1 MIRVRHK
8 KAGGKQVIMMID
20 QAKQRIIRVIGHKNP
35 DTDSI
40 CSAVSYAYLKNQI
53 SGGKE
58 HYEPRRAGEIS
69 KETAFVLNHFG
80 VDTPRLSV
88 DMSPTIA
95 NIDIRQEEGVDGQM
109 STRAAWQLMNDRN
122 IDTLCVTD
130 RDNNLLGIITVR
142 DIANANME
150 LFDTSVLA
158 KARTSYKNL
167 LEVLDGEMLSGD
179 PNGFITTGQIHV
191 GTSPEAMEELIHDG
205 DLVMVTNRYEAQM
218 CAIDYGAKC
227 LVVCMGASVP
237 DILIKRAQAA
247 DCTVIKTHYDTYAA
261 SRLVS
266 MAAPIEHFM
275 VTKNLV
281 TFNINTPVDEAR
293 KVMASLRHRY
303 FPILDKEGR
312 YCGVISRR
320 NLLNMHR
327 KRVILVDHNEESQ
340 AVDGLEDAEILE
352 IIDHHRL
359 GKPETS
365 GPVYFRNEPVGCTA
379 TIIYT
384 MFHEQHVEIPK
395 QIAGLLMSAILSD
408 TLVFHSPTCTMLDKA
423 AADDLASI
431 AGENIDEYVSRMFEA
446 GEDLTGRSAEDL
458 LYTDYK
464 EFAIGDSSICVGQG
478 FFISK
483 TNFDKAKALIQGYLP
498 TALEHSQ
505 SNMIFYMLTSIPSQ
519 STCLLYVGKG
529 SDELIAEAFHVKA
542 ESGCA
547 MLQGVVSRKKQ
558 FIPPVRDRILNPE
571 QDGI

>member
-1 MIRVRHK
+1 
-8 KAGGKQVIMMID
+8 
-20 QAKQRIIRVIGHKNP
+20 
-35 DTDSI
+35 
-40 CSAVSYAYLKNQI
+40 
-53 SGGKE
+53 
-58 HYEPRRAGEIS
+58 
-69 KETAFVLNHFG
+69 
-80 VDTPRLSV
+80 
-88 DMSPTIA
+88 
-95 NIDIRQEEGVDGQM
+95 
-109 STRAAWQLMNDRN
+109 
-122 IDTLCVTD
+122 
-130 RDNNLLGIITVR
+130 
-142 DIANANME
+142 
-150 LFDTSVLA
+150 
-158 KARTSYKNL
+158 
-167 LEVLDGEMLSGD
+167 
-179 PNGFITTGQIHV
+179 
-191 GTSPEAMEELIHDG
+191 
-205 DLVMVTNRYEAQM
+205 M

-247 DCTVIKTHYDTYAA
+247 GCTVIKTHYDTYAA

-340 AVDGLEDAEILE
+340 AVDGLEDVEILE